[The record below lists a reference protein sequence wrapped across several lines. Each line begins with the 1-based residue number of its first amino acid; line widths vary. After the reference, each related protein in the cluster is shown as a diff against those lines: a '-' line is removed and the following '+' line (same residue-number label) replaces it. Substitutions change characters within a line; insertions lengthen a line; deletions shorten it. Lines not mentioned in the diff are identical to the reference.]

1 LLLICTIN
9 ATEEH
14 MRAMDVMTRD
24 VITVGPNTSVSE
36 IAGLFLRRRISGVPV
51 VDSDGKLLGL
61 VSEGDLVRR
70 VETGTDARRSWW
82 LDLLTDSDEQAA
94 TYAKTRGKKA
104 EDVMTPNVVTATETT
119 PLRDIA
125 ALMERH
131 RIKRVPIVRDGK
143 VVGIVSRA
151 NLIQGLASHGNVE
164 KVPSRDDEVIREAI
178 LRELNAQPWT
188 SMVTKN
194 IVVTDG
200 IVHLWGFVRS
210 EEERRAIKV
219 AAENTPGV
227 KGVRDHLNIEIAH
240 TAV

>member
-1 LLLICTIN
+1 
-9 ATEEH
+9 

-24 VITVGPNTSVSE
+24 VITVGPNTSVSD
-36 IAGLFLRRRISGVPV
+36 IAALFLRRRISGVPV
-51 VDSDGKLLGL
+51 VDGNGKLLGL

-70 VETGTDARRSWW
+70 VETGTDPRHSWW
-82 LDLLTDSDEQAA
+82 LDLLTESSERAV

-104 EDVMTPNVVTATETT
+104 EDVMTTTVVTATETT

-125 ALMERH
+125 SLMERR
-131 RIKRVPIVRDGK
+131 RIKRVPIMRNSK

-151 NLIQGLASHGNVE
+151 NLIQGLASHGDLE
-164 KVPSRDDEVIREAI
+164 KAPSRGDEAI
-178 LRELNAQPWT
+178 RDSVLRELNAQSWT
-188 SMVTKN
+188 SMLTKN

-219 AAENTPGV
+219 AAENAPGA
-227 KGVRDHLNIEIAH
+227 KGVCDHLSIEPAH
-240 TAV
+240 TGV

>member
-1 LLLICTIN
+1 
-9 ATEEH
+9 

-24 VITVGPNTSVSE
+24 VITVGPNTRVSE
-36 IAGLFLRRRISGVPV
+36 IAALFLRRHISGVPV
-51 VDSDGKLLGL
+51 VDGNGKLLGL

-70 VETGTDARRSWW
+70 VETGTDSRHSWW
-82 LDLLTDSDEQAA
+82 LDLLTESSERAA
-94 TYAKTRGKKA
+94 AYAKTRGKKA
-104 EDVMTPNVVTATETT
+104 EDVMTTTVVTATEIT

-125 ALMERH
+125 GLMERR

-151 NLIQGLASHGNVE
+151 NLIQGLASHDNFE
-164 KVPSRDDEVIREAI
+164 KTPSRDDEAIRDSV
-178 LRELNAQPWT
+178 LSELNAQSWT
-188 SMVTKN
+188 SMMTKN

-219 AAENTPGV
+219 AAENAPGA
-227 KGVRDHLNIEIAH
+227 KGVRDHLSIEPVH
-240 TAV
+240 SAV

>member
-1 LLLICTIN
+1 
-9 ATEEH
+9 

-24 VITVGPNTSVSE
+24 VIAVGPNTSVGE
-36 IAGLFLRRRISGVPV
+36 IADLFLRRRISGVPV
-51 VDSDGKLLGL
+51 VDGNGKLLGL

-82 LDLLTDSDEQAA
+82 LDLLTDTSEQAV

-104 EDVMTPNVVTATETT
+104 EDVMTRNVVTATETT

-125 ALMERH
+125 SLMERH
-131 RIKRVPIVRDGK
+131 RIKRVPILRDGK

-151 NLIQGLASHGNVE
+151 NLIQGLASHGGLE
-164 KVPSRDDEVIREAI
+164 KAPSRDDEAIRESV

-210 EEERRAIKV
+210 EDERRAIKV
-219 AAENTPGV
+219 AAENAPGA
-227 KGVRDHLNIEIAH
+227 KGVRDHLNIEPVH